1 MDVPSSLFPSSIP
14 LPPNTVLQQWPRCI
28 GRKKARQ
35 TARPSQEKPPRCR
48 TEPPRRAV
56 CAVLS
61 CALPSERQQK
71 QALKNRST
79 YLFFFFFETIL
90 KERITAQLS
99 RKQPNVFKNSLAVFS
114 LKHFSGQM
122 ELIFSIKVLYWS
134 PNFVG

>member
-1 MDVPSSLFPSSIP
+1 MAKKHRTSFMDVPSSLFPSSIP

-71 QALKNRST
+71 QALKKPI
-79 YLFFFFFETIL
+79 Y
-90 KERITAQLS
+90 
-99 RKQPNVFKNSLAVFS
+99 VSL
-114 LKHFSGQM
+114 L
-122 ELIFSIKVLYWS
+122 LLL
-134 PNFVG
+134 